1 MNKPIMICEKSFQI
15 AWARAIRELSNNGW
29 DIWNV
34 VVQIQQPELFDT
46 SNNDLLEDFA
56 KRNGLIS
63 QKHVANTI
71 FPQTFFSNGIS
82 RPRLYE
88 KYRRFSNRPRKER
101 RHGWGTYF
109 GRMIEYPAP
118 NDSNI
123 DQLGIIIDNIR
134 SRPKNYG
141 SSYAIVIP
149 CPHKDLRR
157 IRGAPCLNYIT
168 IQTENTPDPNGKKI
182 INMLAVYRN
191 HNFTERAYGNYLG
204 LCDLMKYITNETYS
218 QIGALT
224 CISSHAY
231 VQKCNVE
238 LLQLANTILG
248 IVS

>member
-1 MNKPIMICEKSFQI
+1 MNKPIVICENSFQI
-15 AWARAIRELSNNGW
+15 AWARAIKELSDRGW
-29 DIWNV
+29 DVWNV
-34 VVQIQQPELFDT
+34 VVQIDHPELFDNG
-46 SNNDLLEDFA
+46 NNILLENFA

-63 QKHVANTI
+63 QKYVANTI

-82 RPRLYE
+82 RTKLYK
-88 KYRRFSNRPRKER
+88 KYWRFFNRPRKEP
-101 RHGWGTYF
+101 RHRWGTYF
-109 GRMIEYPAP
+109 GRMIEYPVP
-118 NDSNI
+118 NGSI

-134 SRPKNYG
+134 TRPKNYG

-149 CPHKDLRR
+149 CPHKDLKK

-168 IQTENTPDPNGKKI
+168 IQTENAAEPNSTKI

-204 LCDLMKYITNETYS
+204 LCDLMKYITNETNS
-218 QIGALT
+218 QIGTLT

-231 VQKCNVE
+231 VPSYNTE

-248 IVS
+248 IAT